1 MGEDDNCDSGSMTYI
16 FIETVLLNF
25 SQEYRVYLELET
37 SRKIW
42 VIPDCGTCFNDFPII
57 CDERSGGH
65 SKCKK
70 TWKWEKDI

>member
-1 MGEDDNCDSGSMTYI
+1 MTYI

-42 VIPDCGTCFNDFPII
+42 VTVGCGTCFHDFPII
-57 CDERSGGH
+57 CDERSNGH

-70 TWKWEKDI
+70 TWKWERE